1 MDSVYAALGR
11 FDVRFR
17 YLIVVAWVAGGILGV
32 RLLPNLPSVN
42 NFNVQVVPASSPSQQ
57 ANRLAEPF
65 QGHMAS
71 SAALNP
77 QTAILVA
84 SRASGPLSAADDAA
98 ISHLEQDARR
108 APGVALVRDE
118 GTSHDGKARE
128 ALVVATAPASQSET
142 ASQKLVDAIRAGE
155 ASVGAPTGLR
165 FHLTGPL
172 AASVDAGT
180 ANPTSIT
187 RFTVIFVIVLLFV
200 VYRALLAPLLTLIP
214 VVLSLLLAEGLI
226 AAAVKAGLLSGILID
241 LLIVV
246 LLGTGTDY
254 SLFLAFRFREELA
267 RTGEPY
273 HALVAAMTR
282 MGEVLSYSALTVVL
296 SLLTLLLA
304 PFGIYRNAGLAF
316 AIGIGVLLA
325 AALTLIPALLAIVGR
340 AAFWPTHPRPGEPTP
355 GLWGRVAERVVR
367 RPVLTLVGG
376 VVLFGALAAGLIGY
390 RTGDFI
396 SSAPAGS
403 DSAAGALVLAA
414 HFPQANVGADELLLR
429 FSSPVW
435 DDPALLSRAQSEL
448 AHAPVFGA
456 ITGPL
461 NPNGT
466 PLSVA
471 QLASLHA
478 GLGTAEALP
487 VVAPPGSAVA
497 NSIYQA
503 YRSTAQFI
511 SPDGRTVQYYA
522 VLRAGPVGSAAA
534 AGAIPQAQAAL
545 DAVARAVGAQAHGV
559 AGQDAGFHDVSSVS
573 NTSIVEVV
581 PVVLGLIL
589 VLLALLLRSLVAPW
603 YLALTVGLSYLAS
616 LGFAMIVF
624 VHLGGNEGL
633 LFVLPLLMFVF
644 TMAVGEDYNILV
656 ISRIR
661 EEAGKRASFRDA
673 LIHAMGITGGAVTSA
688 GIILAGTFLVLG
700 LVGGNSSGQQLGF
713 SIAFSVALDTF
724 FVRTLLVP
732 SIAMLLGRWNWW
744 PAQLSRPL
752 PAAPPGRAAGQVAG
766 PTQAPTAGGTS

>member
-1 MDSVYAALGR
+1 
-11 FDVRFR
+11 
-17 YLIVVAWVAGGILGV
+17 
-32 RLLPNLPSVN
+32 
-42 NFNVQVVPASSPSQQ
+42 
-57 ANRLAEPF
+57 
-65 QGHMAS
+65 
-71 SAALNP
+71 
-77 QTAILVA
+77 
-84 SRASGPLSAADDAA
+84 
-98 ISHLEQDARR
+98 
-108 APGVALVRDE
+108 
-118 GTSHDGKARE
+118 
-128 ALVVATAPASQSET
+128 
-142 ASQKLVDAIRAGE
+142 
-155 ASVGAPTGLR
+155 
-165 FHLTGPL
+165 
-172 AASVDAGT
+172 
-180 ANPTSIT
+180 
-187 RFTVIFVIVLLFV
+187 
-200 VYRALLAPLLTLIP
+200 
-214 VVLSLLLAEGLI
+214 LSLLLAEGLI

-246 LLGTGTDY
+246 LLGAGTDY
-254 SLFLAFRFREELA
+254 GLFLAFRFREELA
-267 RTGEPY
+267 RTGEPH

-316 AIGIGVLLA
+316 AIGIGILLA

-340 AAFWPTHPRPGEPTP
+340 AAFWPTHPRPGEPSP

-403 DSAAGALVLAA
+403 DSAAGVLVLAA
-414 HFPQANVGADELLLR
+414 HFPQANVGGDALLLR
-429 FSSPVW
+429 FNSPVW

-448 AHAPVFGA
+448 AHDPVFRT

-478 GLGTAEALP
+478 GLGAAEALP
-487 VVAPPGSAVA
+487 VVAPPESAVVD
-497 NSIYQA
+497 SIYQA

-545 DAVARAVGAQAHGV
+545 DAVAHAVGAQAHGV
-559 AGQDAGFHDVSSVS
+559 VGQDAGFHDSSSVS
-573 NTSIVEVV
+573 NASIVVVV

-673 LIHAMGITGGAVTSA
+673 LIQAMGSTGGTVTSA
-688 GIILAGTFLVLG
+688 GIILAGTFGVLG
-700 LVGGNSSGQQLGF
+700 LVGGNSSSQQLGF
-713 SIAFSVALDTF
+713 SIAFGVALDTF

-744 PAQLSRPL
+744 PARLSRPSADSEA
-752 PAAPPGRAAGQVAG
+752 PASRPGHAAGQVAG
-766 PTQAPTAGGTS
+766 STQSPAAGGTS